1 MFRITKTFF
10 FLLLAVVGILTLSG
24 CGAPQPAGLTD
35 EQLVS
40 MVEEIL
46 RSLDEDDY
54 DNFTQE
60 FSEPMLN
67 AFTPESFADLR
78 NMLQE
83 TSGNFVSVGDIG
95 LSNRQG
101 YAVYRIPCQ
110 YELETVTVTITFAID
125 GDKVEGLFF
134 TSPNLVK
141 YNQ

>member
-1 MFRITKTFF
+1 MFQISKTILS
-10 FLLLAVVGILTLSG
+10 LLLLFVALVALSG
-24 CGAPQPAGLTD
+24 CSAPQPAGLTD

-40 MVEEIL
+40 VIENVL

-54 DNFTQE
+54 DNFVQD
-60 FSEPMLN
+60 FSEPMVD
-67 AFTPESFADLR
+67 AFTPESFTDLR

-83 TSGNFVSVGDIG
+83 TSGNFVSLGELG

-101 YAVYRIPCQ
+101 YALYRIPCQ

>member
-1 MFRITKTFF
+1 MIRISKIIFS
-10 FLLLAVVGILTLSG
+10 LLLAFVGFVALSG
-24 CGAPQPAGLTD
+24 CGTPQPAGLTD

-40 MVEEIL
+40 LTEKVL

-54 DNFTQE
+54 DNFIQD
-60 FSEPMLN
+60 FSEPMVN
-67 AFTPESFADLR
+67 AFTPESFTDLR

-83 TSGNFVSVGDIG
+83 TSGNFVSLGELG

-125 GDKVEGLFF
+125 GNKVEGLFF